1 MKKIL
6 VFVAVAF
13 AVVAGTAAVVTVHPQ
28 AAMADRGCGGSV
40 C

>member
-28 AAMADRGCGGSV
+28 AAMADGCGGSS